1 MTSFRDDPNQ
11 LSVNRCWD
19 EVKTRS
25 NYYKEVERI
34 EKFNSE
40 NRWKKRGISLIPTKF
55 GLSFT
60 AKFLNQAGAL
70 IQVTTNL

>member
-1 MTSFRDDPNQ
+1 MDIFV
-11 LSVNRCWD
+11 VNRCWD

-25 NYYKEVERI
+25 NYNDEVERI
-34 EKFNSE
+34 QKFNSE

-55 GLSFT
+55 GLAFT

-70 IQVTTNL
+70 IQVTIRNT